1 MTMTSKSLT
10 SICMMADTRT
20 GPHIVH
26 GPDYGFVEG
35 NQFLQIVQ
43 REESLVDPVK
53 MNDIGCLNQWM
64 LGEIRAGI
72 GNGDLEECRA
82 GKTVTKENNQ
92 PLPKETQQIHFLLEP
107 RAIDRMDVRILT
119 GFVAYQHGGLNP
131 LFA

>member
-53 MNDIGCLNQWM
+53 MNDICCLDQWM
-64 LGEIRAGI
+64 MGEIRPGI

-92 PLPKETQQIHFLLEP
+92 PLPKKTQQVHFLLGP
-107 RAIDRMDVRILT
+107 RAIDGMDVRILT

>member
-53 MNDIGCLNQWM
+53 MNDIGCLDQWM
-64 LGEIRAGI
+64 LGEIRACV
-72 GNGDLEECRA
+72 GNGDLEKRRA
-82 GKTVTKENNQ
+82 GKTVTKENNE
-92 PLPKETQQIHFLLEP
+92 PLPKETQQVHFLLEP
-107 RAIDRMDVRILT
+107 RAIDGMDVRILT